1 MRKKLILGATLLS
14 VILLA
19 ALLTGCNKQ
28 LLDTNYS
35 FNRAKIIIGDEVI
48 EVKVKSWNDYD
59 DTSIQITDENG
70 TVYLTDIK
78 NVILINK

>member
-1 MRKKLILGATLLS
+1 MRKKLILGA
-14 VILLA
+14 ILLA

-35 FNRAKIIIGDEVI
+35 FKRAKIIIGDEVI

-78 NVILINK
+78 NVVLINK